1 MISLLAPA
9 MLLTALLAVPI
20 LLLYM
25 LKLRRQE
32 VSVSS
37 TLLWQQ
43 LLRDRQANTPWQRLK
58 RSLFLLLQLL
68 ILALLVLALAR
79 PALPAPSPVSGPTV
93 LLLDASASMNAS
105 DAAPTRFAAAQ
116 AAAAGMLDGL
126 PANAAVTV
134 ILAGAQPRLLASAET
149 DRLAL
154 RRALAAAQPEQG
166 SADWPAALALAAGAA
181 SDERSAIVVLSDGGL
196 PQNGLPPLPVEAHY
210 LPVGQSADN
219 LAVAALAVRPAAA
232 GPQLFVSVHNYAGEP
247 RQVVLSF
254 YAGEQLF
261 AARQITVPA
270 QQNQDV
276 LLDNLPQTANA
287 QDVQRYMAR
296 LSPPAGESG
305 PLDFLPLDDQAEA
318 LYRPAAT
325 GRVLL
330 LSKGNLFLR
339 QLLGSLPGI
348 QPFLLVPGEDLQT
361 RLTQERY
368 DVYILDGIVPAD
380 LPPGNLLILNP
391 PENAFFQVNGSFSD
405 MRQIQTAD
413 HTLTRFVD
421 WKNVHVR
428 SARQVV
434 LPDWAQWLVRSQAGP
449 LVFAGETAGR
459 RLAVVTF
466 DLHDSDLPLQITYPI
481 LFANLIQYL
490 APAQNLSAA
499 GDEAQPAAF
508 ALGAGDSLQIRPG
521 EGILVHPAG
530 EAGSARVTLP
540 DGSRQSLTLE
550 QGKALFQGTQQ
561 TGVYTLDYPGHPEL
575 GSDAFAVNLFDP
587 GESAI
592 APQSEIRLG
601 QTQLRAG
608 GGEDAGQHE
617 LWPWLAAL
625 ALVVLLLE
633 WLLYQQYQGRSLAG
647 LFNRLRRRA

>member
-93 LLLDASASMNAS
+93 LLLDASASMNAG
-105 DAAPTRFAAAQ
+105 DVAPTRFAAAQ
-116 AAAAGMLDGL
+116 AAAAGLLDGL

-154 RRALAAAQPEQG
+154 RRVLAAAQPEQG

-181 SDERSAIVVLSDGGL
+181 SDERAAIVVLSDGGL

-261 AARQITVPA
+261 AARQLTVPA

-287 QDVQRYMAR
+287 QDVQRYTAR
-296 LSPPAGESG
+296 LSRPAGESG

-391 PENAFFQVNGSFSD
+391 PENSFFQVSGSFSD

-434 LPDWAQWLVRSQAGP
+434 LPAWAQWLVRSQAGP

-508 ALGAGDSLQIRPG
+508 ALGAGGSLQIRPG
-521 EGILVHPAG
+521 AGILVHPAG

-550 QGKALFQGTQQ
+550 QGKVLFQDTQQ

-575 GSDAFAVNLFDP
+575 GRDAFAVNLFDP

-592 APQSEIRLG
+592 APQSEIHLG

-608 GGEDAGQHE
+608 DGKDAGQHE

-647 LFNRLRRRA
+647 LFNRLRREA